1 MNNRIVVLGGG
12 ISGIGA
18 ALLAKRKGFNIFLS
32 EKGRLSSTN
41 KKILDDNNISWEQN
55 KHLSLIHI

>member
-32 EKGRLSSTN
+32 EKGRLSSQTR
-41 KKILDDNNISWEQN
+41 KY
-55 KHLSLIHI
+55 